1 MSPADDRQVSR
12 EGIFIPAEVAAS
24 EDLPEDLDASQ
35 LGPYVFPDPRRRR
48 IAGWIYLA
56 LAVAMAVGVPG
67 RPSLLG
73 GVAIALGLGTWSFA
87 AAWPLRLGPEEALA
101 VAASHVP
108 FPVGHVSAAVTF
120 VGLRAKP
127 RWQVIVYSADEPPSR
142 RALVQIDGVDGSLVD
157 EVYTEEVPPPGETST
172 A

>member
-56 LAVAMAVGVPG
+56 L
-67 RPSLLG
+67 
-73 GVAIALGLGTWSFA
+73 